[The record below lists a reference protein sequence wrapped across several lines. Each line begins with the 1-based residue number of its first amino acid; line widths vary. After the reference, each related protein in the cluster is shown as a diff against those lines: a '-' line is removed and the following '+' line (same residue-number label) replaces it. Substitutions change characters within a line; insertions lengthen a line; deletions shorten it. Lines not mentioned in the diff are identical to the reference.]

1 MLPVLVG
8 YVQQVVKPCAF
19 FIVDHHLYLRCECPI
34 SSVRQK
40 FALLVQTDSEDAM
53 PAVTGALCAAV
64 QIESLRRFMPQLLYI
79 RQPGLQ
85 KIPAASP
92 NTAVA
97 NSLAEIFSA
106 R

>member
-1 MLPVLVG
+1 
-8 YVQQVVKPCAF
+8 
-19 FIVDHHLYLRCECPI
+19 
-34 SSVRQK
+34 
-40 FALLVQTDSEDAM
+40 M
-53 PAVTGALCAAV
+53 PAVTGAPCAGV